1 MHRYGKLIQRQNMLI
16 GLIKY
21 CTNVKDEKGEY
32 VYMLVGEKVS
42 VEYSIIMQEYE
53 KLFKLLDEEK
63 ALLISQGKNPVDF
76 HPMPTYCV
84 DPSEDAARYVIECEY
99 KIECLIKERMG
110 V

>member
-1 MHRYGKLIQRQNMLI
+1 MHRYGKLIQRQRMLI

-21 CTNVKDEKGEY
+21 CTNVKDEKDEFVYNLSGPNISGEY
-32 VYMLVGEKVS
+32 S
-42 VEYSIIMQEYE
+42 VIMEEYE

-63 ALLISQGKNPVDF
+63 ASIIKQGKNPVDF

-84 DPSEDAARYVIECEY
+84 DSSEDPERYVAECEY
-99 KIECLIKERMG
+99 KIRALITERLR